1 MVLKKLTIEHFGKI
15 KRFEASFH
23 EQLTE
28 ISDSNT
34 NDIIQAIGLITRNKS
49 LTGHVADNAILD
61 MTYISMELEIAGHPY
76 LITARGQPYGNECDY
91 EVVDRESNT
100 VVDAYLILR
109 DIRLCEEEESLV
121 CYRYNPKDV
130 YAERFLRYK
139 DPDKYYPVGDFQKR
153 TNGLGLMRSFRACL
167 TEYIKKYEPS
177 DLFTDGC
184 LIKLCSDG
192 RFVRCDA
199 KGSGSIADPNEFNKL
214 FDYKCFL
221 DVNDFWSCF
230 EDIRDMNH
238 EKWPLIID
246 AEELQEQIEFKELLK
261 KTSLGR
267 QMIVMNTYDE
277 KQRENGM
284 IT

>member
-1 MVLKKLTIEHFGKI
+1 M
-15 KRFEASFH
+15 S
-23 EQLTE
+23 
-28 ISDSNT
+28 
-34 NDIIQAIGLITRNKS
+34 
-49 LTGHVADNAILD
+49 
-61 MTYISMELEIAGHPY
+61 
-76 LITARGQPYGNECDY
+76 YG
-91 EVVDRESNT
+91 
-100 VVDAYLILR
+100 
-109 DIRLCEEEESLV
+109 
-121 CYRYNPKDV
+121 V
-130 YAERFLRYK
+130 Y
-139 DPDKYYPVGDFQKR
+139 
-153 TNGLGLMRSFRACL
+153 
-167 TEYIKKYEPS
+167 KKYEPS

-199 KGSGSIADPNEFNKL
+199 KGSGSIPDPNEFNKL

-221 DVNDFWSCF
+221 DVNYFWSCF

-267 QMIVMNTYDE
+267 QMIVMNTNDE